1 VVLRLYPQKN
11 LQNAHTAKVK
21 DYFIA
26 SIEEKLHVLN
36 VVQ

>member
-21 DYFIA
+21 DYIIA
-26 SIEEKLHVLN
+26 SIEDRISLQQKRD
-36 VVQ
+36 